1 MNYRLST
8 ILRQKSYTSDTT
20 ETIDLDMADPI
31 SQLIIELAVTG
42 VGDVAT
48 AHAIACL
55 SKIEIV
61 DGSDVLFSLS
71 GYEAEAVDIYHNKA
85 MRSNWNPYLT
95 GNDCQRFI
103 GINFGRFLWDPLL
116 AFDPKKFR
124 NPQLK
129 LSLSI
134 AAGGNA
140 ATPCKLQVWAAL
152 FDQKVVTPVGFF
164 MHKEVKDYVMA
175 ASAHEYTDLP
185 RDYPYRKL
193 FIRNLEAGTEPCQ
206 NIGNVKLSE
215 DQDKR
220 VVLDQ
225 SMVTMLRT
233 IALEHPVLVEQIMF
247 AATAAGV
254 NVFTTATERCTAT
267 FAKWAAAVGTLPYA
281 SYGSAGGRMV
291 VYSGSSENAVA
302 IVTGY
307 TPHGVFEVPFGDQL
321 DMEDW
326 YKVNVGIGNLK
337 LDITGA
343 SGLAGTETCQIFL
356 QQLRKYAGAAA

>member
-8 ILRQKSYTSDTT
+8 ILQQVSHTADYT

-31 SQLIIELAVTG
+31 SQLIIELGVTG
-42 VGDVAT
+42 VGDTAT

-71 GYEAEAVDIYHNKA
+71 GYEAEAVDIYHNKG
-85 MRSNWNPYLT
+85 MRSNWNPYLNT
-95 GNDCQRFI
+95 LACQRFI
-103 GINFGRFLWDPLL
+103 GINFGRTLWDPLL
-116 AFDPKKFR
+116 AFDRKKFR

-129 LSLSI
+129 LTLSI

-140 ATPCKLQVWAAL
+140 GTPVTLQAWAAL
-152 FDQKVVTPVGFF
+152 FDQKAVTPVGFL
-164 MHKEVKDYVMA
+164 MHKEVKDYVMG

-193 FIRNLEAGTEPCQ
+193 LIRNLEAGTEPCQ

-220 VVLDQ
+220 VVLNQ
-225 SMVTMLRT
+225 GMVTFLRT
-233 IALEHPVLVEQIMF
+233 IAMEHPVLVEQIMF
-247 AATAAGV
+247 AAKTGTA
-254 NVFTTATERCTAT
+254 NVFTTVSERATAT
-267 FAKWAAAVGTLPYA
+267 FATWAGAVGTGVFA

-291 VYSGSSENAVA
+291 VDSGADENAVA

-307 TPHGVFEVPFGDQL
+307 IPHGVFEVPFGDQM
-321 DMEDW
+321 DPEDW
-326 YKVNVGIGNLK
+326 YKVDEGIGNLK
-337 LDITGA
+337 LDITGG

-356 QQLRKYAGAAA
+356 QQLRKYAGGGA

>member
-8 ILRQKSYTSDTT
+8 ILRRSSYTSNVT

-71 GYEAEAVDIYHNKA
+71 GYEAEAVDIYHNKG

-95 GNDCQRFI
+95 GLDVQRFI
-103 GINFGRFLWDPLL
+103 GINFGRYLWDPLL

-129 LSLSI
+129 LTLSI
-134 AAGGNA
+134 GAGGNA
-140 ATPCKLQVWAAL
+140 STPNKLQVWAAL
-152 FDQKVVTPVGFF
+152 FDQKVITPVGFL
-164 MHKEVKDYVMA
+164 MHKEVKDYVMG

-193 FIRNLEAGTEPCQ
+193 FIRNLEPGTEPCQ

-225 SMVTMLRT
+225 DMVTMLRA

-247 AATAAGV
+247 ACTIAGV
-254 NVFTTATERCTAT
+254 SVFTTVTERATAT
-267 FAKWAAAVGTLPYA
+267 FADWAAAVASGAYA
-281 SYGSAGGRMV
+281 SYGSAGGRMTAICKTAAT
-291 VYSGSSENAVA
+291 NAIA
-302 IVTGY
+302 IVSGY
-307 TPHGVFEVPFGDQL
+307 IPHGVFEIPFGDQM

-326 YKVNVGIGNLK
+326 YKVNEGIGNLK

-356 QQLRKYAGAAA
+356 QQLRKYAGAA

>member
-8 ILRQKSYTSDTT
+8 VKARETYTADKT
-20 ETIDLDMADPI
+20 EIIDLDMADPV

-55 SKIEIV
+55 SKIEVV

-71 GYEAEAVDIYHNKA
+71 GYEAEAVDICHNKTI
-85 MRSNWNPYLT
+85 RSNWNPYLT
-95 GNDCQRFI
+95 GNDVQRFI
-103 GINFGRFLWDPLL
+103 GINFGRYLWDPIL

-129 LSLSI
+129 LTLDI
-134 AAGGNA
+134 DAGGNNSNSN
-140 ATPCKLQVWAAL
+140 KLQVWAAL
-152 FDQKVVTPVGFF
+152 FDQKSITPMGFL
-164 MHKEVKDYVMA
+164 MHKELKSYTMT
-175 ASAHEYTDLP
+175 ASGHEYTDMP
-185 RDYPYRKL
+185 TDYPYRKL
-193 FIRNLEAGTEPCQ
+193 FVRNLEAGTEPCQ
-206 NIGNVKLSE
+206 NIANIKLSE

-220 VVLDQ
+220 VVFDHEA
-225 SMVTMLRT
+225 VTLLRA
-233 IALEHPVLVEQIMF
+233 IAALSPQYIEQIMF

-254 NVFTTATERCTAT
+254 NVFTTVTERATAT
-267 FAKWAAAVGTLPYA
+267 FAKWAAASGTLPYA

-302 IVTGY
+302 IVAGY
-307 TPHGVFEVPFGDQL
+307 VPHGAFEIPFGEQMDP
-321 DMEDW
+321 EDW
-326 YKVNVGIGNLK
+326 YMVNKGIGSLK

-356 QQLRKYAGAAA
+356 QQLRPY